1 MPAVLAFDYTLEI
14 LYNQTADVHSSL
26 KDGICS
32 SGWLRRKVGAD
43 ILLKVFRSEF
53 CKTNYISSGKQ
64 EGIHILQGGRQPN
77 K

>member
-1 MPAVLAFDYTLEI
+1 MLFRLV
-14 LYNQTADVHSSL
+14 ADKGGVE
-26 KDGICS
+26 
-32 SGWLRRKVGAD
+32 

-53 CKTNYISSGKQ
+53 CETNYISSGKQ